1 MLNRIHILSAAV
13 VSAGLFAANLSAAD
27 QTTTI
32 TDTTTVTH
40 NADLSADLPAGITA
54 KNLNDDKAIEKTFKN
69 LTDDALSK
77 DGFDN
82 VVGLLVDQDRTRI
95 KDSVDKGHSLTNLT
109 GDKNAQLTDAVS
121 GLQGFWQK
129 KYNTKFAPDYDKVFG
144 NNFLGI
150 KTGEVSDPAALVGHW
165 PLDVSMM
172 STAPGGGKMND
183 QDLNQARKTFGGDVN
198 LEKGRNVAIAH
209 IPMSH
214 GMPGLNVS
222 MIHEAGGWKFDIPN
236 NIDAKQLY
244 TNLVNNLN
252 FIKGHEGEAPSDVND
267 GYREV
272 SHAVVAA
279 LYNIDL
285 SQVKSPTAL
294 DNNGVKPAGSGSV
307 QNR

>member
-1 MLNRIHILSAAV
+1 MLNRIYALSAAV
-13 VSAGLFAANLSAAD
+13 FAAGFFAANLPAAD

-32 TDTTTVTH
+32 TDTTITH
-40 NADLSADLPAGITA
+40 TADFSADLPAGITA

-69 LTDDALSK
+69 LADDALSK

-109 GDKNAQLTDAVS
+109 GDDNKQLKDAVS
-121 GLQGFWQK
+121 GLEGFWQK
-129 KYNTKFAPDYDKVFG
+129 KYNAKFAPDYDKVFG

-165 PLDVSMM
+165 PLDASMM
-172 STAPGGGKMND
+172 AAAPGAGKMGAD
-183 QDLNQARKTFGGDVN
+183 DLNQARKTFGGDVN

-236 NIDAKQLY
+236 NIDAKLLY

-252 FIKGHEGEAPSDVND
+252 FVKGQEGAFPADVND

-285 SQVKSPTAL
+285 SQVKNPTAL
-294 DNNGVKPAGSGSV
+294 DNGVRPTDRKSV
-307 QNR
+307 V